1 MSLRRNNVRQ
11 NVPYDGTSCCGSRV
25 DHAGMPTGMR
35 VSPYPQASTE
45 VRMFGSVGSAQHT
58 RDHSP
63 VTRLSS
69 EGRSYIS
76 LEVHSNRN
84 TFETEI

>member
-1 MSLRRNNVRQ
+1 MSLPRNNVRQ
-11 NVPYDGTSCCGSRV
+11 DVPYDGTSCCGSCV
-25 DHAGMPTGMR
+25 DHACMPTGMR

-63 VTRLSS
+63 VTRFKL
-69 EGRSYIS
+69 
-76 LEVHSNRN
+76 
-84 TFETEI
+84 